1 MGAPLHGC
9 EVKSRKEKTEH
20 SAEGDDAERLFDA
33 LYHELHHQ
41 AQRCMERQPPG
52 HTLQP
57 TALVNE
63 TFLKLAG
70 SATEG
75 WKGRAHFMSVA
86 AKAMRS
92 VLVDHARSKDRLK
105 RQGAAHRISLE
116 NVVLTYDERA
126 VDLLLLDDAL
136 ERLAAFDEH
145 MARAVELRFF
155 AGLNVEE
162 TAQIVGM
169 SKRALERQW
178 AATRAWLHREV
189 R

>member
-1 MGAPLHGC
+1 MNKVDS
-9 EVKSRKEKTEH
+9 EDR
-20 SAEGDDAERLFDA
+20 AEGDDAERLFDA

-63 TFLKLAG
+63 TFLKLADG
-70 SATEG
+70 EG
-75 WKGRAHFMSVA
+75 WKGREHFMSVA

-105 RQGAAHRISLE
+105 RQGAAHRISLDS
-116 NVVLTYDERA
+116 VVVTYDERA

-162 TAQIVGM
+162 TARIVGM

-178 AATRAWLHREV
+178 AATRAWLYREV